1 MLKHFPITVVLVFF
15 CLANYTSAQIAA
27 GTAPSYPGTGKEYN
41 DGHGGKVYLPLGDL
55 SFADEIVSFMKG
67 DPPATEAT
75 DPEKAKGRPDF
86 DGMQGGFFSLGCKGT
101 LVLQFRD
108 NALVNIKGP
117 DLYVFELGKY
127 TEATELSV
135 SKDGRSWIKVGRIEG
150 GKAAVD
156 IGDSVKQGEIFY
168 YVKLADLG
176 AACYDSWA
184 GADIDAVAAIGSA
197 RRISL
202 GSTVLFDVDQST
214 LKPEAKIML
223 DNIAEELN
231 RDNQYE
237 IVIEGHTDSTGTLA
251 RNKQLSA
258 NRSLAVKKY
267 LYSKIRDKQT
277 KISSVGYADMY
288 PAAPN
293 STEAGRDRNRRVEIL
308 IIPKK

>member
-1 MLKHFPITVVLVFF
+1 MLKLASVLLALAFF
-15 CLANYTSAQIAA
+15 FSSIRAEAQSGANTESFQKQ
-27 GTAPSYPGTGKEYN
+27 TGREYN
-41 DGHGGKVYLPLGDL
+41 DGHGGKVFLPLGDL
-55 SFADEIVSFMKG
+55 SFADEVVSFVPG
-67 DPPATEAT
+67 DPPATEAI
-75 DPEKAKGRPDF
+75 DPAKAKGRPDF

-101 LVLQFRD
+101 LVLQFKD

-168 YVKLADLG
+168 YVRLTDMG

-197 RRISL
+197 KRISL
-202 GSTVLFDVDQST
+202 GSTVLFDIAQSI
-214 LKPEAKIML
+214 LKPEAKLVL
-223 DNIAEELN
+223 DKIANDLN
-231 RDNQYE
+231 KDNRYE

-251 RNKQLSA
+251 ANKQLSA
-258 NRSLAVKKY
+258 SRAAAVKKY
-267 LYSKIRDKQT
+267 LYSRLSDKQT
-277 KISSVGYADMY
+277 KISSFGYADKY
-288 PAAPN
+288 PAASN
-293 STEAGRDRNRRVEIL
+293 STEPGRDKNRRVEIIL
-308 IIPKK
+308 IPKN